1 MHNILYFH
9 KKFIKLTPK
18 KMTRKTTLL
27 LLVCTSLFINCSN
40 DDSKNIE
47 TKSTEV
53 TMTETTTLKTF
64 KDVAF
69 SLDRSEGYDAG
80 LYFSTEL
87 GKSFKTSKIDAAT
100 LPKID
105 IAFYSASHSLN
116 YFMSPNDV
124 DYGIKNATNSLFIN
138 TQKDLLTIEQFNK
151 IEKASDFETI
161 KIDADDDDSFPDTQM
176 PNVVLF
182 KNAAGKKGAIYIK
195 SVHRVG
201 YDPRIVVDIK
211 IQK

>member
-1 MHNILYFH
+1 M
-9 KKFIKLTPK
+9 KLTYK
-18 KMTRKTTLL
+18 IA
-27 LLVCTSLFINCSN
+27 LFVFISSMLFNSCSS
-40 DDSKNIE
+40 DDSEK
-47 TKSTEV
+47 TDSAADTS
-53 TMTETTTLKTF
+53 TLKTF
-64 KDVAF
+64 TDVTF
-69 SLDRSEGYDAG
+69 SLDQSEGYDAG

-87 GKSFKTSKIDAAT
+87 GKSFKTSKIDATT

-105 IAFYSASHSLN
+105 IAFYSANYSLN
-116 YFMSPNDV
+116 YFMSPNNA
-124 DYGIKNATNSLFIN
+124 DYGIKNASITLFIN
-138 TQKDLLTIEQFNK
+138 AQKDLLTIEQFNK
-151 IEKASDFETI
+151 IEKGSDFDAI
-161 KIDADDDDSFPDTQM
+161 KIDTDDDDSFPDDKT

>member
-1 MHNILYFH
+1 M
-9 KKFIKLTPK
+9 
-18 KMTRKTTLL
+18 KMTYKIA
-27 LLVCTSLFINCSN
+27 LLVCFSAMFFNSCSN
-40 DDSKNIE
+40 DEE
-47 TKSTEV
+47 TKTDTNTSIS
-53 TMTETTTLKTF
+53 TTLKTF
-64 KDVAF
+64 SNVTF
-69 SLDRSEGYDAG
+69 SLDRSEGFDAG

-87 GKSFKTSKIDAAT
+87 GKSFKTSTIDAAT

-105 IAFYSASHSLN
+105 IAFYGASYSLN
-116 YFMSPNDV
+116 YFLSPNDV
-124 DYGIKNATNSLFIN
+124 DYGIKNATLSLFIN
-138 TQKDLLTIEQFNK
+138 TQKDILSIDQFNK
-151 IEKASDFETI
+151 IEKDSDFDAI
-161 KIDADDDDSFPDTQM
+161 QIDTDDDDSFPDSQM

>member
-1 MHNILYFH
+1 M
-9 KKFIKLTPK
+9 KLTY
-18 KMTRKTTLL
+18 TIAF
-27 LLVCTSLFINCSN
+27 LVCICSLLFNSCSS
-40 DDSKNIE
+40 DDE
-47 TKSTEV
+47 TKTDSN
-53 TMTETTTLKTF
+53 TTDTATLKTF
-64 KDVAF
+64 TNVTF
-69 SLDRSEGYDAG
+69 SLDQSEGYDAA

-105 IAFYSASHSLN
+105 IAFYSANYSLN
-116 YFMSPNDV
+116 YFMSPNNA
-124 DYGIKNATNSLFIN
+124 DYGIKNAPLTLFIN
-138 TQKDLLTIEQFNK
+138 AQKDLLTIDQFNK
-151 IEKASDFETI
+151 IEKGSDFESI
-161 KIDADDDDSFPDTQM
+161 KIDTDDDDSFPDDKT

>member
-1 MHNILYFH
+1 M
-9 KKFIKLTPK
+9 
-18 KMTRKTTLL
+18 
-27 LLVCTSLFINCSN
+27 LFNSCSN
-40 DDSKNIE
+40 DDE
-47 TKSTEV
+47 TNTNPTV
-53 TMTETTTLKTF
+53 TETTTLKTF
-64 KDVAF
+64 KDVTF

-87 GKSFKTSKIDAAT
+87 GKSYKKSQIDATIASKIDVS
-100 LPKID
+100 
-105 IAFYSASHSLN
+105 FYSDSYSLN
-116 YFMSPNDV
+116 YFMSPNNS
-124 DYGIKNATNSLFIN
+124 DYGIKGATLTLFVNA
-138 TQKDLLTIEQFNK
+138 QKDILTIEQFNK
-151 IEKASDFETI
+151 IEKGTDFDTV
-161 KIDADDDDSFPDTQM
+161 KIDTDDDDSFPDSKM

>member
-9 KKFIKLTPK
+9 KNFKKLTPMK
-18 KMTRKTTLL
+18 LTYTIAF
-27 LLVCTSLFINCSN
+27 LVCISALLFNSCSS
-40 DDSKNIE
+40 DGE
-47 TKSTEV
+47 TKN
-53 TMTETTTLKTF
+53 ETSATDNTTLKSFT
-64 KDVAF
+64 DVTF
-69 SLDRSEGYDAG
+69 SLDRSESYDAG

-87 GKSFKTSKIDAAT
+87 GKSFKTSKIDATT

-105 IAFYSASHSLN
+105 IAFYSSSYTLN
-116 YFMSPNDV
+116 YFMSPNNA
-124 DYGIKNATNSLFIN
+124 DYGIKNAARTLFIN
-138 TQKDLLTIEQFNK
+138 AQKDLLTIDQFNK
-151 IEKASDFETI
+151 ITKGSDFENI
-161 KIDADDDDSFPDTQM
+161 KIDSDDDDSFPDSQM

>member
-1 MHNILYFH
+1 M
-9 KKFIKLTPK
+9 KLTQK
-18 KMTRKTTLL
+18 ITLL
-27 LLVCTSLFINCSN
+27 LFISSTLFISCSK
-40 DDSKNIE
+40 DD
-47 TKSTEV
+47 
-53 TMTETTTLKTF
+53 TTATDNTTIKTF
-64 KDVAF
+64 KDVTF
-69 SLDRSEGYDAG
+69 SLDQSEGYDAG

-87 GKSFKTSKIDAAT
+87 GKSYKTKQIDAAI

-105 IAFYSASHSLN
+105 IEFYSSSDKLN
-116 YFMSPNDV
+116 YFTSPNDG
-124 DYGIKNATNSLFIN
+124 DYGLKNATLSLFIN

-151 IEKASDFETI
+151 IEKGSDFDAL
-161 KIDADDDDSFPDTQM
+161 KIDTDDDDSFPDSQM

-211 IQK
+211 VQK

>member
-1 MHNILYFH
+1 M
-9 KKFIKLTPK
+9 KFTYKIA
-18 KMTRKTTLL
+18 
-27 LLVCTSLFINCSN
+27 LFVFISSMLFNSCSS
-40 DDSKNIE
+40 DDE
-47 TKSTEV
+47 TKKDSVVADTS
-53 TMTETTTLKTF
+53 TLKTF
-64 KDVAF
+64 TDVTF
-69 SLDRSEGYDAG
+69 SLDPSEGYDAG

-87 GKSFKTSKIDAAT
+87 GKSYKTSKIDAAT

-105 IAFYSASHSLN
+105 IAFYSDSYSLN
-116 YFMSPNDV
+116 YFMSPSNA
-124 DYGIKNATNSLFIN
+124 DYGIKNATLTLFIN
-138 TQKDLLTIEQFNK
+138 AQKTILTIEQFNK
-151 IEKASDFETI
+151 IIKGSDFDSI
-161 KIDADDDDSFPDTQM
+161 KIDTDDDDSFPDDKT

>member
-1 MHNILYFH
+1 M
-9 KKFIKLTPK
+9 KLTQK
-18 KMTRKTTLL
+18 ITLL
-27 LLVCTSLFINCSN
+27 VFLSSMLFNSCSS
-40 DDSKNIE
+40 DDSSK
-47 TKSTEV
+47 TATV
-53 TMTETTTLKTF
+53 ATDTTTLKTF
-64 KDVAF
+64 KDVTF
-69 SLDRSEGYDAG
+69 SLDQSEGFDAA

-87 GKSFKTSKIDAAT
+87 GKSYKTKQIDAAI

-105 IAFYSASHSLN
+105 IAFYSSSYTLN
-116 YFMSPNDV
+116 YFTSPNDA
-124 DYGIKNATNSLFIN
+124 DYGLKNATLSLFIN
-138 TQKDLLTIEQFNK
+138 TQKDLLTIDQFNK
-151 IEKASDFETI
+151 IEKGSEFDAV
-161 KIDADDDDSFPDTQM
+161 KIEADDDDSFPDSQM

>member
-1 MHNILYFH
+1 M
-9 KKFIKLTPK
+9 KLTYK
-18 KMTRKTTLL
+18 IAILA
-27 LLVCTSLFINCSN
+27 FISSMFLNSCSS
-40 DDSKNIE
+40 DDE
-47 TKSTEV
+47 TKTESN
-53 TMTETTTLKTF
+53 TTDTATLKTF
-64 KDVAF
+64 TDVTF
-69 SLDRSEGYDAG
+69 SLDQSEGYDAG

-105 IAFYSASHSLN
+105 IAFYSANYSLN
-116 YFMSPNDV
+116 YFLSPNDAE
-124 DYGIKNATNSLFIN
+124 YGIKNATLSLFIN
-138 TQKDLLTIEQFNK
+138 AQKDLLTIEQFNK
-151 IEKASDFETI
+151 MTKGSDFDTI
-161 KIDADDDDSFPDTQM
+161 KIDTDDDDSFPDDKT

-195 SVHRVG
+195 SIHRVG

>member
-1 MHNILYFH
+1 M
-9 KKFIKLTPK
+9 KLTY
-18 KMTRKTTLL
+18 TIAF
-27 LLVCTSLFINCSN
+27 LVCISAFFFNSCSS
-40 DDSKNIE
+40 DDDKKTDS
-47 TKSTEV
+47 ST
-53 TMTETTTLKTF
+53 TDNATLKTF
-64 KDVAF
+64 TDVTF
-69 SLDRSEGYDAG
+69 SLDQSEGYDAG

-87 GKSFKTSKIDAAT
+87 GKSFKTNKIDAST

-105 IAFYSASHSLN
+105 IAFYSANYSLN
-116 YFMSPNDV
+116 YFISPNDSN
-124 DYGIKNATNSLFIN
+124 YGIQNATTSIFIN
-138 TQKDLLTIEQFNK
+138 VQKDLMTIDQFKNIVK
-151 IEKASDFETI
+151 GSDFENI
-161 KIDADDDDSFPDTQM
+161 KIDSDDDDSFPDSQM

>member
-1 MHNILYFH
+1 M
-9 KKFIKLTPK
+9 KLTYK
-18 KMTRKTTLL
+18 IA
-27 LLVCTSLFINCSN
+27 LFVFISSILFNSCSS
-40 DDSKNIE
+40 DDSEK
-47 TKSTEV
+47 TDSAADTS
-53 TMTETTTLKTF
+53 TLKTF
-64 KDVAF
+64 TDVTF
-69 SLDRSEGYDAG
+69 SLDQSEGYDAG

-87 GKSFKTSKIDAAT
+87 GKSFKTSKIDAST

-105 IAFYSASHSLN
+105 IAFYSSSYTLN
-116 YFMSPNDV
+116 YFMSPNNS
-124 DYGIKNATNSLFIN
+124 DYGIKNAPLTLFIN
-138 TQKDLLTIEQFNK
+138 AQKDILTIEQFKK
-151 IEKASDFETI
+151 IVKSSDFDAI
-161 KIDADDDDSFPDTQM
+161 KIDTDDDDSFPDDKT